1 MNEDFYRALGIGM
14 LRDAI
19 MRRQMEE
26 AQGISDAVSHRGP
39 MPFQWAPPAR
49 TLLPELPTTYRP
61 PERYNYGRPVRL
73 A

>member
-1 MNEDFYRALGIGM
+1 MNEDFYRALGLGM

-26 AQGISDAVSHRGP
+26 AQGISDAVPRRPPS
-39 MPFQWAPPAR
+39 FQWAPPAR